1 MAVIE
6 AKFREQT
13 GTGPSRA
20 NRRADLIPAVLYGEG
35 VETSLH
41 LVADKKQVDQLLA
54 QHGLGSVVTVKVDLA
69 DYPAMIKDV
78 QYHPVRGHII
88 HVDFQGISLTKV
100 MRTVV
105 AIVLE
110 GTPEGVKEG
119 GILQHQLRELEV
131 ECLPKDLPDNVV
143 AQTDHLQ
150 LGDTLVVGDLDVSPE
165 ITVLTDKDELVVTVL
180 APRAEV
186 EEEEEEIEEEGAD
199 VPADEADEQAEESDE
214 E

>member
-1 MAVIE
+1 MAVIK
-6 AKFREQT
+6 AKVREHT

-20 NRRADLIPAVLYGEG
+20 DRRADLIPAVLYGEG
-35 VETSLH
+35 VETPVH
-41 LVADKKQVDQLLA
+41 VVADKRQMDKLLTE
-54 QHGLGSVVTVKVDLA
+54 HGLGSVVTVKLDNQA

-88 HVDFQGISLTKV
+88 HVDFQGISLTKK

-110 GTPEGVKEG
+110 GTPEGVKAG

-131 ECLPKDLPDNVV
+131 ECLPQDLPDNVV
-143 AQTDHLQ
+143 AEIDHLD
-150 LGDTLVVGDLDVSPE
+150 LGETLFVRDLQVSPE
-165 ITVLTDKDELVVTVL
+165 VTVLTDEDELVVTVL
-180 APRAEV
+180 APRAED
-186 EEEEEEIEEEGAD
+186 EEEEEEEAAEETAVEADAPAEEG
-199 VPADEADEQAEESDE
+199 DE